1 MEPVRAILTERPDG
15 SMPPHSPLVP
25 YVRPERKVAE
35 LTVRAVLLGAV
46 LSLTFGM
53 VNSYLALKIGLTVS
67 ASIPSAVLSMA
78 VLRGLLRR
86 GTILEN
92 NVVHTIASAGESLA
106 AGVIF
111 TVPALI
117 FLKLAPSGFEI
128 FLLGAT
134 AGMLG
139 VLLMIPL
146 RDTLTVKRH
155 GELPF
160 PEGTACAMVL
170 IAGDRG
176 GASARP
182 VFAGILA
189 GALYTFL
196 GRGLRLWNDTV
207 FWSVSALHK
216 ASIGFELSPM
226 FLGVG
231 YLIGPRIASVML
243 AGGLIGWAALIP
255 FFDFLGD
262 RAVWFGLPAGLG
274 ALAAQEIWREA
285 VRYVGAGAVAAGGV
299 VSLLRALP
307 AMRAAAANLLS
318 SLDGSAAS
326 GARTDRDLPGVVVV
340 GGVGTI
346 ALGLWLL
353 PWFHMKFVDAT
364 LAVAFTF
371 FFVVVSSEIVGLI
384 GTTSQP
390 VSGMTI
396 TALLVTALA
405 VLLSGRSGTEGAAAA
420 IRVAAIVAVSI
431 ALAGDMSQDLKTGAL
446 VGATPWVLQVGE
458 IVGTA
463 VAALRAGW
471 VLFLLDKAYGI
482 GSAVLPAPQAKLMAT
497 LATGVM
503 QGDLPWRLLSLGAGL
518 ALAAEAFGIAS
529 LPFAIGLYLPIT
541 TSAPLILGGLASWL
555 LHGRIAG
562 GEKSVREAGEGGRQR
577 RESLTL
583 LASGLV
589 AGDALMGIGVAAIVV
604 SGLADHVALRS
615 PGGGGWEDVATIV
628 PFLLLFVLFARFGRR
643 ATPTSHPTRS

>member
-1 MEPVRAILTERPDG
+1 VTDRP
-15 SMPPHSPLVP
+15 PLIP
-25 YVRPERKVAE
+25 YVAAEKRIPE
-35 LTVRAVLLGAV
+35 LTLKAVLLGAL

-78 VLRGLLRR
+78 VLRGILRR

-92 NVVHTIASAGESLA
+92 NLVHTIASAGESLA

-117 FLKLAPSGFEI
+117 FLEIAPSGFEI

-134 AGMLG
+134 AGFLG
-139 VLLMIPL
+139 ILMMIPL
-146 RDTLTVKRH
+146 RSVLTVKRH

-176 GASARP
+176 GTSARP
-182 VFAGILA
+182 VFGGIAA
-189 GALYTFL
+189 GALYTLL
-196 GRGLRLWNDTV
+196 GRGLRLWGDTV
-207 FWSVSALHK
+207 FWSVGALHK

-243 AGGLIGWAALIP
+243 LGGVLGWMVLIP
-255 FFDFLGD
+255 FFDLLGGG
-262 RAVWFGLPAGLG
+262 AAWFGLPAEIGSLE
-274 ALAAQEIWREA
+274 AKEIWRQA

-299 VSLLRALP
+299 VSLVRALP
-307 AMRAAAANLLS
+307 AMRASVRTLLA
-318 SLDGSAAS
+318 SLRGSA
-326 GARTDRDLPGVVVV
+326 GAIVPRTERDLPGSLVI
-340 GGVGTI
+340 GGIAVL

-353 PWFHMKFVDAT
+353 PWFHMKLLDA
-364 LAVAFTF
+364 LFAVAFTF
-371 FFVVVSSEIVGLI
+371 LFVVVSAEIVGLI

-396 TALLVTALA
+396 TALLVTAFA
-405 VLLSGRSGTEGAAAA
+405 ILLSGRSGAEGAAAA

-446 VGATPWVLQVGE
+446 VGGTPWVLQLGEMVG
-458 IVGTA
+458 VA

-471 VLFLLDKAYGI
+471 VLFLLHQAYGI
-482 GSAVLPAPQAKLMAT
+482 GSAMLPAPQSKLMAT
-497 LATGVM
+497 LAAGVM
-503 QGDLPWRLLSLGAGL
+503 QGDLPWRLLALGAGI
-518 ALAAEAFGIAS
+518 ALAAELFGIAS

-541 TSAPLILGGLASWL
+541 TSAPLILGGLAAWL
-555 LHGRIAG
+555 LDRGTG
-562 GEKSVREAGEGGRQR
+562 VRER
-577 RESLTL
+577 REQLTL
-583 LASGLV
+583 VASGLV
-589 AGDALMGIGVAAIVV
+589 AGDALMGIGVAALVV
-604 SGLADHVALRS
+604 SGLSERFALRT
-615 PGGGGWEDVATIV
+615 PGAGGLEDLATIL
-628 PFLLLFVLFARFGRR
+628 PFILLFTGFAAYGRR
-643 ATPTSHPTRS
+643 KRGHS